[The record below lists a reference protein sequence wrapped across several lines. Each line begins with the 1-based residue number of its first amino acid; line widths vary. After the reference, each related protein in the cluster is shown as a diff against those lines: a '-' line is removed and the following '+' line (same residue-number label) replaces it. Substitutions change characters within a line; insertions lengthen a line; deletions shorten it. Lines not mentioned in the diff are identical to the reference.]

1 MMPIA
6 SCLLVVVALCS
17 LLCVQ
22 GAVHLT
28 NSMPTQA
35 RSGSSFKLLKTRVHQ
50 KMQNKMKRRL
60 EEGEHEGVISTSAEE
75 EVTYLPT
82 LLLAASVG
90 EPISFGLLDGE
101 EVTGEI
107 GTVTTYSS
115 DRFVWSG
122 TVEGGGS
129 FYLSYAEG
137 AIVGNVY
144 YPSRGVQYEYRPLD
158 RAEGSYSLRAVP
170 TNVYDEEPEEV
181 HAQEMLHSAKR
192 TIPGHLRGDA
202 KLAKKAQGVATLD
215 TATDNAILDVMV
227 LFTNEAYDYFN
238 NDVDSVQAF
247 ADLGVQMSNDAYA
260 NSGIALRMRL
270 VRAAKVSSNT
280 LQESSFEGDL
290 DRLTNTNDGFMD
302 EDADRIRKAVGADAV
317 VLVTADAQYCG
328 LAWLTADTSLA
339 YGLIS
344 VYCPDALSHEVG
356 HNIGAHH
363 DRVTT
368 GITNMNKY
376 NFGYC
381 WDTSATTCSRS
392 VMAYAE
398 CETTNGQTDCP
409 EVFFFSSP
417 LVTNGGLGRPTGI
430 ATSDNARLHN
440 ERAATVTNWMPA
452 VETGGIISSAM
463 PAFAVED
470 SCAEVVISG
479 WRIGSGADI
488 TSVTLAGVEA
498 TRILSQTED
507 SVVVWA
513 GRNWGTGTGDIVVT
527 SSAGLSTLAGGFSYA
542 GASDALTADFESGI
556 PLYWQSTGFL
566 RWDVGRYCSELPC
579 LSAPRSGPSVG
590 RGGTGDFARVYSP
603 ADVEET
609 AQLDSY
615 FNLNNNCTDTV
626 TSISLWYHMWTDE
639 ILCLGSLVVQE
650 QVSGGGWTTVATASA
665 FQSAQNDDYLPLT
678 HTFSNPTQV
687 TGVRILADPTSSVEG
702 CFREASI
709 SIDDIV
715 IQRSTQ
721 CTNNLCGASAVPTA
735 SPTLVPGQTHAPTR
749 APSTAAPTTTVTA
762 APTSKHYFPYK
773 SGVLSNTDDAEQN
786 TESVWQRACK
796 GDKLLFS
803 TCSSSFKDTYI
814 RLFLDGNEVAENDDA
829 SGEVVCSEI
838 TYTYTAADCGML
850 ELRLGCY
857 SDGACKMTATLEE
870 LGTVIVRPPFDH
882 DKFEA
887 AALYDLD
894 TFKGDK
900 YNLIGASECRVLQN
914 AEKAFVVAK
923 SGVVKMDRA
932 KDADC
937 TGTCPKI
944 TTMNGY
950 ARMHVNGRPVK
961 VDATYLTLVFGK
973 FGNPRDVF
981 RWTQPL
987 MEETEVVLMKD
998 SRGMKDGVLQE
1009 TDFEFAWQL
1018 RMNEEMVGSDGKKRF
1033 FPQGGNHYLEVQIA
1047 QGGDVRSCLRIDNL
1061 TV

>member
-60 EEGEHEGVISTSAEE
+60 EEGEHEGVGAESAKE
-75 EVTYLPT
+75 EVTFLPSSLPAVT
-82 LLLAASVG
+82 VG
-90 EPISFGLLDGE
+90 EQISFGLLDGE

-170 TNVYDEEPEEV
+170 TNVYDEEPEEITA
-181 HAQEMLHSAKR
+181 HEMLGRTGPLRSGADWAKQVE
-192 TIPGHLRGDA
+192 TSHLRGVST
-202 KLAKKAQGVATLD
+202 Q
-215 TATDNAILDVMV
+215 ATDTNKIMDVMV
-227 LFTNEAYDYFN
+227 LYTPQAFAYFN
-238 NDVDSVQAF
+238 NDSPTVQAF
-247 ADLGVQMSNDAYA
+247 IDLAVQMSNEAYA
-260 NSGIALRMRL
+260 NSGISLRMRL
-270 VRAAKVSSNT
+270 VRGAQVQDTSYT
-280 LQESSFEGDL
+280 ETDFDTDL
-290 DRLTNTNDGFMD
+290 TRLRSTNDGHL
-302 EDADRIRKAVGADAV
+302 DAEHAQRDLYAADAV
-317 VLVTADAQYCG
+317 VLITSKSAYCG
-328 LAWLTADTSLA
+328 LGYLDIETYDSLA
-339 YGLIS
+339 FSLIS
-344 VYCPDALSHEVG
+344 VYCPQSLAHEVG
-356 HNIGAHH
+356 HNIGSNH
-363 DRVTT
+363 DREAA
-368 GITNMNKY
+368 GNYDMSEY

-950 ARMHVNGRPVK
+950 ARMHVNDRPVTL
-961 VDATYLTLVFGK
+961 ATTKLTLVFGK
-973 FGNPRDVF
+973 VGHREELF
-981 RWTQPL
+981 RWRQPL
-987 MEETEVVLMKD
+987 MEETDVVTLNAE
-998 SRGMKDGVLQE
+998 GMGDGELKQQ
-1009 TDFEFAWQL
+1009 DFEFAWQMRL
-1018 RMNEEMVGSDGKKRF
+1018 NTDMEGSDGNLRN
-1033 FPQGGNHYLEVQIA
+1033 FPQGSNYYLEVQIE
-1047 QGGDVRSCLRIDNL
+1047 QGVSVRSCLRIDNL

>member
-101 EVTGEI
+101 EVKGEI
-107 GTVTTYSS
+107 GAVTAHGTN
-115 DRFVWSG
+115 RFVWSG
-122 TVEGGGS
+122 TIEGGGS
-129 FYLSYAEG
+129 FYLSYSAG
-137 AIVGNVY
+137 AIMGNVY
-144 YPSRGVQYEYRPLD
+144 YPSRGLQYEYRPLN
-158 RAEGSYSLRAVP
+158 RVEGSYSLRAVP

-392 VMAYAE
+392 VMAYAG
-398 CETTNGQTDCP
+398 CVTANNQSNCP
-409 EVFFFSSP
+409 RAFFFSSP
-417 LVTNGGLGRPTGI
+417 SIRDGDYSQTTGVS
-430 ATSDNARLHN
+430 TSDNARTHN
-440 ERAATVTNWMPA
+440 DHVGDCTNWRESDTSAGMLFSVSPSAATIGRCQAITI
-452 VETGGIISSAM
+452 E
-463 PAFAVED
+463 
-470 SCAEVVISG
+470 G
-479 WRIGSGADI
+479 WQIGSGNDI
-488 TSVTLAGVEA
+488 TSVTLNGVA
-498 TRILSQTED
+498 VAKILSQNKN
-507 SVVVWA
+507 SVSVELSETYTA
-513 GRNWGTGTGDIVVT
+513 GTGDVVVT
-527 SSAGLSTLAGGFSYA
+527 AGGVVTTLSGGFSFLPEA
-542 GASDALTADFESGI
+542 GTFTTAFESSL
-556 PLYWQSTGFL
+556 PTYWAAGGDCYWRYIRFCSST
-566 RWDVGRYCSELPC
+566 PC
-579 LSAPRSGPSVG
+579 TYDHTSAPAVG
-590 RGGTGDFARVYSP
+590 YGGTGDFALAESA
-603 ADVEET
+603 ADEPSDAKFAT
-609 AQLDSY
+609 F
-615 FNLNNNCTDTV
+615 FNSEGCADTV
-626 TSISLWYHMWTDE
+626 TSISLYYHMYTQASV
-639 ILCLGSLVVQE
+639 CRGSLEIQQVTKTNSNWNTVAQASIF
-650 QVSGGGWTTVATASA
+650 QVS
-665 FQSAQNDDYLPLT
+665 QSSPWLPLT
-678 HTFSNPTQV
+678 HTFSQPDEV
-687 TGVRILADPTSSVEG
+687 TGIRIVADPHSDRDG
-702 CFREASI
+702 CYEWATV
-709 SIDDIV
+709 SIDDVQIV
-715 IQRSTQ
+715 KSSDCSAYN
-721 CTNNLCGASAVPTA
+721 CTYNPEDFFIIDDDDDNGGNESSSSGGGTNTRGMIIIGAIVLGAIIAAVALLSACFCGSSASPASANTAPRASAPPLPPAQVPVA
-735 SPTLVPGQTHAPTR
+735 VAYME
-749 APSTAAPTTTVTA
+749 V
-762 APTSKHYFPYK
+762 
-773 SGVLSNTDDAEQN
+773 EQH
-786 TESVWQRACK
+786 
-796 GDKLLFS
+796 
-803 TCSSSFKDTYI
+803 
-814 RLFLDGNEVAENDDA
+814 
-829 SGEVVCSEI
+829 
-838 TYTYTAADCGML
+838 M
-850 ELRLGCY
+850 
-857 SDGACKMTATLEE
+857 
-870 LGTVIVRPPFDH
+870 
-882 DKFEA
+882 
-887 AALYDLD
+887 
-894 TFKGDK
+894 
-900 YNLIGASECRVLQN
+900 
-914 AEKAFVVAK
+914 
-923 SGVVKMDRA
+923 
-932 KDADC
+932 
-937 TGTCPKI
+937 
-944 TTMNGY
+944 
-950 ARMHVNGRPVK
+950 
-961 VDATYLTLVFGK
+961 
-973 FGNPRDVF
+973 
-981 RWTQPL
+981 
-987 MEETEVVLMKD
+987 
-998 SRGMKDGVLQE
+998 
-1009 TDFEFAWQL
+1009 
-1018 RMNEEMVGSDGKKRF
+1018 
-1033 FPQGGNHYLEVQIA
+1033 
-1047 QGGDVRSCLRIDNL
+1047 
-1061 TV
+1061 